1 MASFHKAC
9 FCLLSV
15 SAAALSATQSEA
27 NGGIATR
34 PASSAVMSSFAAAA
48 PAVAS
53 RTALPIE
60 KGIYYADYSG
70 SCAEATEV
78 FFYDGTSYGYIIQ
91 SLPGNRMNSPR
102 DAALDA
108 HNISRTGAS
117 TRGSKDYEPEL
128 VGFTRIW
135 STDDF
140 ISEAGFPMDARG
152 IKAGAAGGFI
162 FREGSMSARRMEY
175 SDTAYGKCAVSQ
187 LSPAMQATVRKYRPA
202 LANGAPPSGN
212 ATTNAQPKPTA
223 GATSSTIPLQAG
235 YYAYV
240 EGTFSTCSKPVTT
253 PMYFDGSRFWEE
265 SDVSDPKHEYS
276 SQAVTWQMA
285 GPGRFRIAYRTRDE
299 DGRWE
304 PSLAV
309 NEYVLNGPQSFTFVG
324 AVGGPL
330 NSNEKYQL
338 CSATQ
343 LPAKARWYKA
353 AQ

>member
-1 MASFHKAC
+1 MASYHKAC
-9 FCLLSV
+9 IYLLSV

-27 NGGIATR
+27 NSGIAARSTI
-34 PASSAVMSSFAAAA
+34 SAVTSSFAGAA
-48 PAVAS
+48 PAAAS

-60 KGIYYADYSG
+60 KGIYFADYSG
-70 SCAEATEV
+70 SCAKATEV
-78 FFYDGTSYGYIIQ
+78 FFYDGAAYGYIIQ
-91 SLPGNRMNSPR
+91 ALPGNRMNSPR
-102 DAALDA
+102 DAALET
-108 HNISRTGAS
+108 HMISRTGAS
-117 TRGSKDYEPEL
+117 TRGSKDYEPNL

-135 STDDF
+135 TTDDF

-175 SDTAYGKCAVSQ
+175 SDTTYGKCAVSQ

-202 LANGAPPSGN
+202 LANGAPPPGN
-212 ATTNAQPKPTA
+212 INTNAQPKPTA
-223 GATSSTIPLQAG
+223 GTSSSAIPLQAG

-309 NEYVLNGPQSFTFVG
+309 NEYVLTGSQSFTFVG

-330 NSNEKYQL
+330 NSSEKYQL
-338 CSATQ
+338 CSAAQ
-343 LPAKARWYKA
+343 LPAKARWFKSTK
-353 AQ
+353 